1 VTRTATRRSPLRI
14 LAWSDNE
21 TVLRAVNFAVRVTLV
36 VVVGVVVFVTP
47 WPGGAYVAVEIAALV
62 VTVAVTAVW
71 VSTDWREPA
80 PAYAA
85 LRPYALMAM
94 AVTCGAASGTPD
106 GRIFNTL
113 SFLAVVAAGSD
124 LDLGLGLT
132 VTGLGI
138 AATAVTGLASGADA
152 TLIIGSSV
160 VQVLAF
166 VFGRNLQGNRVHAQR
181 ADQLREEQAR
191 AATLDERNRIA
202 REIHDVL
209 AHSLGALG
217 LQIQLARAV
226 LTDQHDEARA
236 VDVLAQAQRMA
247 NDGLNETRRAIHA
260 LRGETLPLADGL
272 AALGATHQRHH
283 GTQVTFEV
291 SGDVRP
297 LPPDVQLAIT
307 RMAQEALVNSAK
319 HAPRQP
325 VGMHLDYAD
334 TTTSLTVRNHL
345 GATGHTHTSQL
356 ATANGRYGLAG
367 MRERFLL
374 LHGTFSAGPSGGE
387 WVVEAEVPR

>member
-1 VTRTATRRSPLRI
+1 MTSARRLPLRI
-14 LAWSDNE
+14 LAWNDNE
-21 TVLRAVNFAVRVTLV
+21 TVQRAVNFAARVTV
-36 VVVGVVVFVTP
+36 IIVVGAVVFIAP

-62 VTVAVTAVW
+62 VAAGVLAVW
-71 VSTDWREPA
+71 VSTDWRKSA
-80 PAYAA
+80 PTYAA

-94 AVTCGAASGTPD
+94 AVSCGAASATPA
-106 GRIFNTL
+106 GRVFNIL

-124 LDLGLGLT
+124 LDLGIGLT

-138 AATAVTGLASGADA
+138 VATVVTGLASGADA
-152 TLIIGSSV
+152 TVTIAYSGM
-160 VQVLAF
+160 QVLAF
-166 VFGRNLQGNRVHAQR
+166 VFGRNLQANRVHAQQ

-191 AATLDERNRIA
+191 TATLDERNRIA

-247 NDGLNETRRAIHA
+247 NDGLNETRRAIRA

-272 AALGATHQRHH
+272 AALSADHQRRH

-297 LPPDVQLAIT
+297 LPPDDQLAIT
-307 RMAQEALVNSAK
+307 RTAQEALVNSAK
-319 HAPRQP
+319 HAPGQP
-325 VGMHLDYAD
+325 VEMHLDYAD
-334 TTTSLTVRNHL
+334 TNTSFTVRNHL
-345 GATGHTHTSQL
+345 GGNGHTHKPQL

-367 MRERFLL
+367 MRERLL
-374 LHGTFSAGPSGGE
+374 LLGGTLSAGSNGGE
-387 WVVEAEVPR
+387 WVVTARVPR

>member
-1 VTRTATRRSPLRI
+1 MTRILTRRLPLRI

-21 TVLRAVNFAVRVTLV
+21 TVLRAVNFAVRVILV
-36 VVVGVVVFVTP
+36 VVVGVIVFMAH

-62 VTVAVTAVW
+62 VTVGVLAIW
-71 VSTDWREPA
+71 VPTDWRKPA

-85 LRPYALMAM
+85 VRPYALMAM
-94 AVTCGAASGTPD
+94 AVSCGAASATPA
-106 GRIFNTL
+106 GRIFNIL

-124 LDLGLGLT
+124 LGLGIGLT

-138 AATAVTGLASGADA
+138 VATVATGLVSGAGA
-152 TLIIGSSV
+152 IVTVGYSG

-166 VFGRNLQGNRVHAQR
+166 TFGRNLQGNRVHAQQ

-191 AATLDERNRIA
+191 TATLDERTRIA

-217 LQIQLARAV
+217 LQIQLARAL

-236 VDVLAQAQRMA
+236 VDVLTQAQRMA
-247 NDGLNETRRAIHA
+247 NDGLNETRRAIHV

-272 AALGATHQRHH
+272 AALSASHQQYHGA
-283 GTQVTFEV
+283 QVIFKV

-297 LPPDVQLAIT
+297 LPPDAQLAIT
-307 RMAQEALVNSAK
+307 RTAQEALVNSAK

-325 VGMHLDYAD
+325 VEMHLDYAD
-334 TTTSLTVRNHL
+334 TSTSLTVRNPL
-345 GATGHTHTSQL
+345 DASGHAHKPQL

-367 MRERFLL
+367 MRERLLL
-374 LHGTFSAGPSGGE
+374 LHGTLSAGPDGGE
-387 WVVEAEVPR
+387 WVVAATVPR

>member
-1 VTRTATRRSPLRI
+1 VTRTSTRRLPLRI
-14 LAWSDNE
+14 LTWNDNE

-36 VVVGVVVFVTP
+36 VVVGVVVFLAP

-62 VTVAVTAVW
+62 VTAGVLAVW
-71 VSTDWREPA
+71 VSTDWRKTA
-80 PAYAA
+80 PTYAA

-94 AVTCGAASGTPD
+94 AVSCGAASATPT
-106 GRIFNTL
+106 GRIFNVL

-124 LDLGLGLT
+124 LGLGIGLT

-138 AATAVTGLASGADA
+138 VATVVTGLASRAPA
-152 TLIIGSSV
+152 TVTIGYPG
-160 VQVLAF
+160 VQALAF
-166 VFGRNLQGNRVHAQR
+166 VFGRNLQANRVHAQQ

-191 AATLDERNRIA
+191 TATLDERNRIA

-217 LQIQLARAV
+217 LQVQLARAV

-247 NDGLNETRRAIHA
+247 NDGLKETRRAIHA
-260 LRGETLPLADGL
+260 LRGETLPLADDL
-272 AALGATHQRHH
+272 AALGTDHQRRH
-283 GTQVTFEV
+283 GAQVTFEV
-291 SGDVRP
+291 SGDVHP
-297 LPPDVQLAIT
+297 LPPDTQLAIT

-325 VGMHLDYAD
+325 VEMHLDYAD
-334 TTTSLTVRNHL
+334 TDTSLTVRNHL
-345 GATGHTHTSQL
+345 GGNGHAHKPQL

-367 MRERFLL
+367 MRERLL
-374 LHGTFSAGPSGGE
+374 LLRGTLSAGSNGGE
-387 WVVEAEVPR
+387 WVVVARVPR